1 MMKKSAI
8 ITNLLRAGFVV
19 LAYKEIAHPKGGL
32 IPPGTGR
39 MTAYYVKSCYHIGKS
54 WVKQMMGRARAAA
67 A

>member
-8 ITNLLRAGFVV
+8 LMNLLRAGFVV

-39 MTAYYVKSCYHIGKS
+39 ATAYYAKSCYHITKS
-54 WVKQMMGRARAAA
+54 WFKQMMGRMKGATA
-67 A
+67 